1 MGIAKT
7 RFQIRS
13 IYCMKKILLVAL
25 LALPALFYQ
34 CGVSRQIGEAKALG
48 DCKYNV
54 LSADSM
60 FVAGY
65 DVREFRSISKL
76 EDINPLKYPR
86 LAAGLLA
93 RTIPFS
99 ARVNLEVMNPTN
111 KLAALNQLEY
121 KVLLSGKEFAN
132 GFINQ
137 RIEVSPAGGRT
148 VVPVRLQTNAYELLT
163 DPATREAFTNLFRNL
178 SGDQTTAPSKVTIK
192 IKPTLDLFNKAVNYP
207 GYITIEQDL
216 TGKMLLNGNVR

>member
-1 MGIAKT
+1 
-7 RFQIRS
+7 
-13 IYCMKKILLVAL
+13 MKKILLLAL
-25 LALPALFYQ
+25 LVLPALLYQ

-48 DCKYNV
+48 DCKYNI

-65 DVREFRSISKL
+65 DVRDFRDIKRL

-99 ARVNLEVMNPTN
+99 TRVNLEITNPTT

-121 KVLLSGKEFAN
+121 RILLAGKEFTN

-137 RIEVSPAGGRT
+137 RIEVAPAGGRT
-148 VVPVRLQTNAYELLT
+148 VVPVRLQTNAYDLLT

-178 SGDQTTAPSKVTIK
+178 SGDGGAAPSKVTIK

-207 GYITIEQDL
+207 GYITIEQNL
-216 TGKMLLNGNVR
+216 TGKMLLQGSVR

>member
-1 MGIAKT
+1 
-7 RFQIRS
+7 
-13 IYCMKKILLVAL
+13 MKKLPLLLL

-34 CGVSRQIGEAKALG
+34 CGVSRQLGEAKALG

-54 LSADSM
+54 VSTDSM
-60 FVAGY
+60 YVAGY
-65 DVREFRSISKL
+65 DIREFRNIKRL

-93 RTIPFS
+93 RNIPFS
-99 ARVNLEVMNPTN
+99 AKVNMEVMNPTT

-121 KVLLSGKEFAN
+121 KVLLAGKEMAN

-137 RIEVSPAGGRT
+137 RIEVQPAGGRT
-148 VVPVRLQTNAYELLT
+148 VVPVRLSTNAYDLVT
-163 DPATREAFTNLFRNL
+163 DSGTRDAFMNILRNL
-178 SGDQTTAPSKVTIK
+178 SGDQNSTPTKVQIK

-207 GYITIEQDL
+207 GYITIEQEI
-216 TGKMLLNGNVR
+216 TGAMLLQGGVR

>member
-1 MGIAKT
+1 
-7 RFQIRS
+7 
-13 IYCMKKILLVAL
+13 MKKILLFVL

-54 LSADSM
+54 VSADSM

-65 DVREFRSISKL
+65 DVREFRNIRKL

-93 RTIPFS
+93 RTIPFN
-99 ARVNLEVMNPTN
+99 ARVNLEVTNPTN

-121 KVLLSGKEFAN
+121 RVLLAGKEFAN

-137 RIEVSPAGGRT
+137 RIEVAPAGGRT
-148 VVPVRLQTNAYELLT
+148 IVPVRLGTNAYDLLT
-163 DPATREAFTNLFRNL
+163 DPTTREVFTNLFRNL
-178 SGDQTTAPSKVTIK
+178 SGEQNASPSRVTIK

-207 GYITIEQDL
+207 GYITIEQDI
-216 TGKMLLNGNVR
+216 TGKMLLQGSVR

>member
-1 MGIAKT
+1 
-7 RFQIRS
+7 
-13 IYCMKKILLVAL
+13 MKKVALFLL

-48 DCKYNV
+48 DCRYNV
-54 LSADSM
+54 LSADSIY
-60 FVAGY
+60 VGGY
-65 DVREFRSISKL
+65 DVREFKDIKRL

-99 ARVNLEVMNPTN
+99 TRVNLEITNPTT
-111 KLAALNQLEY
+111 KLAALNQLQY
-121 KVLLSGKEFAN
+121 IVLLSGKEFAN

-137 RIEVSPAGGRT
+137 RVEVQPAGGRT
-148 VVPVRLQTNAYELLT
+148 IVPVRLQTNAYDLLT

-178 SGDQTTAPSKVTIK
+178 SGDQSTAPSKVTIK

-207 GYITIEQDL
+207 GYITVEQEL